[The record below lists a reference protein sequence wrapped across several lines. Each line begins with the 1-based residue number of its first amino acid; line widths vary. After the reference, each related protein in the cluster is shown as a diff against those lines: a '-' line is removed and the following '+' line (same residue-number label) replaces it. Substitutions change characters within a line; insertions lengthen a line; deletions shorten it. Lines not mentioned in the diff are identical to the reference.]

1 MKFTYVDT
9 PETLRALLD
18 RLRGEPLLGVDTEA
32 AGYHRYLDRISL
44 IQISTREEN
53 ILVDPIALEDL
64 SGLAP
69 LLADR
74 GVEKIFHDA
83 DYDLR
88 ILHRDLEMQVRGLFD
103 TQIAA
108 AFLGERSLGLGT
120 IVENHLGLKLP
131 KAYQRADWAERPLT
145 AGMMEY
151 AATDTA
157 HLPELR
163 DRLRAQLEE
172 KGRLAWAEEEFR
184 IREETR
190 WTDDHEL
197 PAFMRMK
204 GARNLQPR
212 ELAVLRELHAW
223 REGVAEARDQATFRV
238 INNQALFALAAAA
251 PDSPGALRGHGVP
264 ERIAARHGSEMV
276 AAIRRGVEVPEAELP
291 RFPRSKRWDRDPEV
305 EARADRLRGVRDKAA
320 DRLSLDP
327 GFLMP
332 RATMEAIARRAPSS
346 REELLDVDGVRHW
359 QVEALGD
366 ALLRGAKPD

>member
-1 MKFTYVDT
+1 MKYTYIET
-9 PETLRALLD
+9 PEALRALLE
-18 RLRGEPLLGVDTEA
+18 RLRDEPLLGVDTEA

-44 IQISTREEN
+44 IQVSTRQEN
-53 ILVDPIALEDL
+53 VLVDPIALDDL
-64 SGLAP
+64 SGFAP
-69 LLADR
+69 LFADR

-83 DYDLR
+83 DFDLR
-88 ILHRDLEMQVRGLFD
+88 ILHRDLGLEVHGLFD

-120 IVENHLGLKLP
+120 IVENYLGLKLP
-131 KAYQRADWAERPLT
+131 KAFQRADWAERPLSE
-145 AGMMEY
+145 GMMEY

-163 DRLRAQLEE
+163 DRLRAALEE

-190 WTDDHEL
+190 WSDDHEL

-212 ELAVLRELHAW
+212 ELAVLGELHAW

-238 INNQALFALAAAA
+238 VNNQVLFALAAGGEVSA
-251 PDSPGALRGHGVP
+251 GALRGHGVP
-264 ERIAARHGSEMV
+264 ERIAQRHGAEIV
-276 AAIRRGVEVPEAELP
+276 AAVQRGLQVAEDQIP
-291 RFPRSKRWDRDPEV
+291 RFPRGKRWDRDPEQ
-305 EARADRLRGVRDKAA
+305 EARADRLRAVRDRAA
-320 DRLSLDP
+320 ERLQLDS

-332 RATMEAIARRAPSS
+332 RATLEAIARETPAT
-346 REELLDVDGVRHW
+346 EAELLAVEGVRKW
-359 QVEALGD
+359 QVEALGS
-366 ALLRGAKPD
+366 ALLKAASS